1 MLATLVHSVIIHTSA
16 NRYNLTF
23 QKETKMSDSK
33 IVATVKANKFKSL
46 KAMVEFTKTL
56 TPADHAAIV
65 KGFGMEADSDMMA
78 KMTADYIVQGIH
90 KTMKGK
96 ELVAYVKQSI
106 AKVVATPEV
115 QAALA
120 APAPSVA
127 ETVET
132 DATTVE
138 TVSVVKAVKSKA
150 PAGTGKAPRVKH
162 GDFVIVERK
171 DRGGWEGWY
180 AGKAEAFR
188 PTVEKVNAFFQKKYG
203 QTGNVLA

>member
-1 MLATLVHSVIIHTSA
+1 
-16 NRYNLTF
+16 
-23 QKETKMSDSK
+23 MSDSK

-56 TPADHAAIV
+56 TPEDHLQIV
-65 KGFGMEADSDMMA
+65 KGFGMEADSEMLA

-96 ELVAYVKQSI
+96 ELSAYVKQSI
-106 AKVVATPEV
+106 AKVVETPEV
-115 QAALA
+115 KAALA
-120 APAPSVA
+120 APVAPTEVDTNPA
-127 ETVET
+127 

-138 TVSVVKAVKSKA
+138 SVSVVKAVKSKA
-150 PAGTGKAPRVKH
+150 PAGLGKAPRIKH

-188 PTVEKVNAFFQKKYG
+188 PTVEKVNQFFQKKYG

>member
-1 MLATLVHSVIIHTSA
+1 
-16 NRYNLTF
+16 
-23 QKETKMSDSK
+23 MSDSK

-56 TPADHAAIV
+56 TAENHLEIA
-65 KGFGMEADSDMMA
+65 KGFGMATDNPVLA

-96 ELVAYVKQSI
+96 ELKAYVEQSI
-106 AKVVATPEV
+106 AKVSANAEV
-115 QAALA
+115 KAAIE
-120 APAPSVA
+120 APAPVA
-127 ETVET
+127 EPVAT
-132 DATTVE
+132 DATIVE
-138 TVSVVKAVKSKA
+138 SASVVKKVKSKA

-180 AGKAEAFR
+180 AGRAEAFR
-188 PTVEKVNAFFQKKYG
+188 PTIEKVNAFFQKKYG

>member
-1 MLATLVHSVIIHTSA
+1 
-16 NRYNLTF
+16 
-23 QKETKMSDSK
+23 MSDSK

-56 TPADHAAIV
+56 TPEDHLQIV
-65 KGFGMEADSDMMA
+65 KGFGMEADSEMLA

-96 ELVAYVKQSI
+96 ELAAYVKQSI

-120 APAPSVA
+120 APSVA
-127 ETVET
+127 ETSESV
-132 DATTVE
+132 ATTVE
-138 TVSVVKAVKSKA
+138 SVSVAKKVKSKA
-150 PAGTGKAPRVKH
+150 PAGLGKAPRVKH
-162 GDFVIVERK
+162 SDFMIVERK

-203 QTGNVLA
+203 QAGNVLA

>member
-1 MLATLVHSVIIHTSA
+1 
-16 NRYNLTF
+16 
-23 QKETKMSDSK
+23 MSDSK
-33 IVATVKANKFKSL
+33 IVATVKSNKFKSL

-56 TPADHAAIV
+56 TPADHEAIV
-65 KGFGMEADSDMMA
+65 KAFGMVAETEAMA
-78 KMTADYIVQGIH
+78 KMTADYIVQGLH

-96 ELVAYVKQSI
+96 ELKAYVEQSI

-115 QAALA
+115 KAALE

-127 ETVET
+127 ESSDSNATIVES
-132 DATTVE
+132 A
-138 TVSVVKAVKSKA
+138 SVVKKVKSKA

-162 GDFVIVERK
+162 GDFVIVERR

>member
-1 MLATLVHSVIIHTSA
+1 
-16 NRYNLTF
+16 
-23 QKETKMSDSK
+23 MSDSK
-33 IVATVKANKFKSL
+33 IVATVKSNKFKSL

-96 ELVAYVKQSI
+96 ELAAYVKQSI

-120 APAPSVA
+120 APVA
-127 ETVET
+127 QTEVDTNQT

-138 TVSVVKAVKSKA
+138 TVSVAKKVKSKA

-162 GDFVIVERK
+162 GDFTIVERK

>member
-1 MLATLVHSVIIHTSA
+1 
-16 NRYNLTF
+16 
-23 QKETKMSDSK
+23 MSDSK

-56 TPADHAAIV
+56 TPADHMAIV

-96 ELVAYVKQSI
+96 ELAAYVKQSI
-106 AKVVATPEV
+106 AKVSATPEV

-120 APAPSVA
+120 APVAPTEVD
-127 ETVET
+127 TNQT

-138 TVSVVKAVKSKA
+138 TVSVAKKVKSKA
-150 PAGTGKAPRVKH
+150 PAGLGKAPRVKH